1 MNDFSKSMSALEA
14 RLWFTE
20 PASPSR
26 RVRLFRMIATIVRGA
41 IGDRI
46 WMRAGNMTY
55 MALLYI
61 VPVGALAL
69 SHSSRLGWKGLLSQW
84 IEQRLSPTAPELAA
98 SIVAAMDRLNI
109 VAISFVGLGAI
120 IIAGAIALNEL
131 EADFR
136 QILHASTSR
145 KWWQRALMYPV
156 TIVVAPTIVA
166 IVLALGAI
174 AKARTTIWIGNLEH
188 WGTIGRWVYHRLV
201 DLPFVFE
208 LLPYLLTWMLLTLL
222 YYLVTSAPIRFRSA
236 VVGGLAAAIVWQIAQ
251 GLYINFQF
259 GSATYKE
266 IWGYLAQ
273 IPMLLIL
280 IYASW
285 VILFLGAEAV
295 FAWQYRH
302 AFLPKWPISSRLPP
316 NLEKQA
322 AVETACEVLRSYAAK
337 PEGITAESM
346 SMNLKVPWQLIGQ
359 VAHALAGA
367 GFLAEHRTSQGFAY
381 TPRAGLAS
389 LTAAQLIEK
398 YESRGADSPLPRGF
412 PDRDPDATLAQLA
425 GLGE

>member
-1 MNDFSKSMSALEA
+1 MSVFSTSISRLEA
-14 RLWFTE
+14 RLWFAETGTV
-20 PASPSR
+20 SR
-26 RVRLFRMIATIVRGA
+26 LVRISRILATIVRGA

-55 MALLYI
+55 TALLYI
-61 VPVGALAL
+61 VPLGALAL
-69 SHSSRLGWKGLLSQW
+69 SQSSRLGWKGLLTRW

-98 SIVAAMDRLNI
+98 SIIAAMDRLNI

-136 QILHASTSR
+136 QILHASTHR
-145 KWWQRALMYPV
+145 KWWQRMLMYPM
-156 TIVVAPTIVA
+156 TIVVAPTVVA
-166 IVLALGAI
+166 IVLALGTI
-174 AKARTTIWIGNLEH
+174 AEARTTMWIGNLQH
-188 WGTIGRWVYHRLV
+188 WGTIGRWVYHWLV
-201 DLPFVFE
+201 DLPIVFK

-222 YYLVTSAPIRFRSA
+222 YYLGTSAPIRFRSA
-236 VVGGLAAAIVWQIAQ
+236 VVGGLGAAIVWQIAQ
-251 GLYINFQF
+251 GLYITFQF
-259 GSATYKE
+259 GSSTYKE

-273 IPMLLIL
+273 IPMLLML

-302 AFLPKWPISSRLPP
+302 AFLPKWPIPSRLPP

-322 AVETACEVLRSYAAK
+322 AVETACEVLRSYAAN

-346 SMNLKVPWQLIGQ
+346 SMRLQVPWQLIGQ
-359 VAHALAGA
+359 VAHALTVS
-367 GFLAEHRTSQGFAY
+367 GFLVERKTSQGSVY
-381 TPRAGLAS
+381 TPEAGLAS
-389 LTAAQLIEK
+389 LTAAQLLEK
-398 YESRGADSPLPRGF
+398 YESRVASVALPKRL
-412 PDRDPDATLAQLA
+412 PTHDPSASLGQLA
-425 GLGE
+425 GLRE